1 MVFSFDEVMMI
12 CLAMMV
18 SIAGFQ
24 DLRFQRIPNLITYPT
39 IVAALLFHSVIDGF
53 SGFLFSLGGLSVG
66 LGIGIV
72 PYIMGGV
79 GAGDAKLIGAIGASV
94 GAKALIIV
102 ILFSALAGGAYIIVL
117 AFTRW
122 RYFGCIIGGVVRS
135 LWILATT
142 GQFFSFSDSDSEQYN
157 KPKLYYGIPIALG
170 TFAYVLTHF
179 LQPAPLW

>member
-1 MVFSFDEVMMI
+1 MVFSFDRVMMI
-12 CLAMMV
+12 CLAMIV

-39 IVAALLFHSVIDGF
+39 IVAALIFHFLINGF
-53 SGFLFSLGGLSVG
+53 SGLLFSVGGLSVG

-94 GAKALIIV
+94 GAKGVIIV
-102 ILFSALAGGAYIIVL
+102 VLFSALAGGVYIIVL

-122 RYFGCIIGGVVRS
+122 GYVTGVIGGVARS
-135 LWILATT
+135 LWILATR
-142 GQFFSFSDSDSEQYN
+142 GLLLSFFDAEQYD
-157 KPKLYYGIPIALG
+157 KPKLYYGVPIALG
-170 TFAYVLTHF
+170 TFAYVITHF
-179 LQPAPLW
+179 LEAAPLW

>member
-1 MVFSFDEVMMI
+1 MVFSFDEGMMI
-12 CLAMMV
+12 CLAV
-18 SIAGFQ
+18 IVWFAGFQ
-24 DLRFQRIPNLITYPT
+24 DLRFQRIPHLITYPT
-39 IVAALLFHSVIDGF
+39 IVAALVFHSFIDGF

-66 LGIGIV
+66 LGIGII

-94 GAKALIIV
+94 GAKAVIIV

-122 RYFGCIIGGVVRS
+122 RYFAGCIGGVARS
-135 LWILATT
+135 LWVLATT
-142 GQFFSFSDSDSEQYN
+142 GLLLSFSDAEQYN
-157 KPKLYYGIPIALG
+157 KPKLCYGVPIALG

-179 LQPAPLW
+179 LQAAPLW